1 MPRIFASISAHGFG
15 HMAISAP
22 VLVRLCELAPE
33 CRITVSSSIAEGVLR
48 SRIHCPFELVPDPLD
63 FGLRMNRDLSV
74 DVAGTVSAYREIHAD
89 WEGQVERRAEWLLD
103 SRCDLVLANISY
115 LNIAA
120 AHRAGIPSIALAPL
134 NWADLYRHFAPDTPM
149 STAVF
154 TQMRDAYNQSRVFLA
169 PRPCMPMPNFHNV
182 EILEP
187 IAQVGR
193 GHRGLIRE
201 LFGLEASTKLL
212 LLALGGQEVDFK
224 SDDLPVVPGACWIA
238 DERWGLHRND
248 ILPSK
253 TMGLTFPDLL
263 ASCDLL
269 VGKPGYGAFVEAA
282 CLGKPLVYMRRPD
295 WPEETCLIEWL
306 RHHLPCREA
315 RRGDPSALASAIR
328 AVMGEPPP
336 RACSPGGIDTAVRHI
351 LAYLPADSRSGE
363 PGPDGPAH
371 PRRTAT

>member
-1 MPRIFASISAHGFG
+1 MSRILASISAHGFG

-22 VLVRLCELAPE
+22 VLNRLRELAPE
-33 CRITVSSSIAEGVLR
+33 YRVTVSSAIDEGALR
-48 SRIHCPFELVPDPLD
+48 TRIQCPFELVPDPLD

-89 WEGQVERRAEWLLD
+89 WESQVDRRAQWLSD

-149 STAVF
+149 SAAVF
-154 TQMRDAYNQSRVFLA
+154 TQMRDAYNRSRVFLA

-182 EILEP
+182 EIIAP

-193 GHRGLIRE
+193 SHRGPLGE
-201 LFGLEASTKLL
+201 LFGLEASTKLM
-212 LLALGGQEVDFK
+212 LLALGGQEADFR
-224 SDDLPVVPGACWIA
+224 SEDLPIVPGAYWIA
-238 DERWGLHRND
+238 DEKWGLHRDD
-248 ILPSK
+248 ILPSGG
-253 TMGLTFPDLL
+253 TGLTFPDLL
-263 ASCDLL
+263 ASCDIL

-282 CLGKPLVYMRRPD
+282 CVGKPVVYLRRPD

-306 RHHLPCREA
+306 RRHLPCREA
-315 RRGDPSALASAIR
+315 RRGDPAALASAIR
-328 AVMGEPPP
+328 AVMDEPPL
-336 RACSPGGIDTAVRHI
+336 RACSPDGIETVVRHI
-351 LAYLPADSRSGE
+351 LANLPAGTRYGKAGPDE
-363 PGPDGPAH
+363 PGNPQ
-371 PRRTAT
+371 RTAT